1 MMSNVATYAKAR
13 ASQVWSWALWDWG
26 TSAFSVVITTF
37 VFPIF
42 IVQALFSP
50 DGKTT
55 IGLESGFTWAYV
67 ASGVIVAILAP
78 VLGQRV
84 DRSRKTKT
92 WLGLN
97 TFIVGLATIL
107 MVFLVPGSGLFVF
120 GLLLYVIAN
129 VFYEF
134 AFVNYNT
141 VLVQITNPRNIGRV
155 SGFGWGLGY
164 IGGIVALLLV
174 LAGFVGLG
182 EGTGIFGVTQDGQ
195 LNIRMAFLFTG
206 LWVILFT
213 IPVLV
218 GTPRAPAL
226 EVGDKIGF
234 FASYS
239 KLFRDIANLW
249 RNERTTL
256 KFLIASAI
264 FRDGLA
270 AVFTLG
276 AVIAAA
282 VFGFQTK
289 DIMMFGIAAN
299 LVAGIGVFLGGVIED
314 KIGPKKLIIASLIG
328 LIIGG
333 LYVFAFRDMGT
344 ITFWI
349 GGLILS
355 FFVGPTQS
363 ASRTFLGRLTT
374 PGREGELYGLYATT
388 GRGLSWMTGLLFAI
402 VVAVTGNTAWGIFAI
417 IVVLAVGLGLT
428 IPLKP
433 KFKS

>member
-1 MMSNVATYAKAR
+1 MMSNVASYAKAR

-55 IGLESGFTWAYV
+55 LGLESGFTWAYV
-67 ASGVIVAILAP
+67 ASGVIVAVLAP
-78 VLGQRV
+78 VLGQRA

-107 MVFLVPGSGLFVF
+107 MVFLVPNSGYFAF
-120 GLLLYVIAN
+120 GLVLYVIAN

-164 IGGIVALLLV
+164 IGGIVALLVV

-218 GTPRAPAL
+218 GTPRAPEL
-226 EVGDKIGF
+226 EVGNKIGF
-234 FASYS
+234 FASYG

-249 RNERTTL
+249 RN
-256 KFLIASAI
+256 
-264 FRDGLA
+264 
-270 AVFTLG
+270 
-276 AVIAAA
+276 
-282 VFGFQTK
+282 
-289 DIMMFGIAAN
+289 
-299 LVAGIGVFLGGVIED
+299 
-314 KIGPKKLIIASLIG
+314 
-328 LIIGG
+328 
-333 LYVFAFRDMGT
+333 
-344 ITFWI
+344 
-349 GGLILS
+349 
-355 FFVGPTQS
+355 
-363 ASRTFLGRLTT
+363 
-374 PGREGELYGLYATT
+374 
-388 GRGLSWMTGLLFAI
+388 
-402 VVAVTGNTAWGIFAI
+402 
-417 IVVLAVGLGLT
+417 
-428 IPLKP
+428 
-433 KFKS
+433 

>member
-50 DGKTT
+50 DGETT

-67 ASGVIVAILAP
+67 AAGVIVALLAP
-78 VLGQRV
+78 VLGQRA

-107 MVFLVPGSGLFVF
+107 MVFLVPNSGFFAF
-120 GLLLYVIAN
+120 GLVLYVIAN

-164 IGGIVALLLV
+164 IGGIVALLVV

-218 GTPRAPAL
+218 GTPRAPTL

-234 FASYS
+234 FASYG

-249 RNERTTL
+249 RNERTTFN
-256 KFLIASAI
+256 FLIASAI

-333 LYVFAFRDMGT
+333 LYVFMFRDMGT

-402 VVAVTGNTAWGIFAI
+402 VVGVTGNTAWGIFAI
-417 IVVLAVGLGLT
+417 VVVLAVGLGLT

-433 KFKS
+433 KFKG

>member
-1 MMSNVATYAKAR
+1 MSSTVAPTRKR
-13 ASQVWSWALWDWG
+13 GQVFSWALWDWG
-26 TSAFSVVITTF
+26 TSAFSVIITTF

-42 IVQALFSP
+42 IVQALFAADKASEA
-50 DGKTT
+50 
-55 IGLESGFTWAYV
+55 GLESAFSWAYV
-67 ASGVIVAILAP
+67 ASGIVVALVAP
-78 VLGQRV
+78 VLGQRA

-92 WLGLN
+92 WLGVN
-97 TFIVGLATIL
+97 SFVVGLACIL
-107 MVFLVPGSGLFVF
+107 MVFLVPDSGFFVF
-120 GLLLYVIAN
+120 GLVLYAIAN

-134 AFVNYNT
+134 AFVNNNT
-141 VLVQITNPRNIGRV
+141 VLVQISNPQNIGRV

-164 IGGIVALLLV
+164 IGGIVALLVV
-174 LAGFVGLG
+174 LLGFVGLG
-182 EGTGIFGVTQDGQ
+182 EGTGIFGITQDGQ
-195 LNIRMAFLFTG
+195 LNVRMAFLFTG

-218 GTPRAPAL
+218 GTPKAPAL
-226 EVGDKIGF
+226 DMGKPLSL
-234 FASYS
+234 FASYG
-239 KLFRDIANLW
+239 KLFRDIAALW
-249 RNERTTL
+249 RNERTTVR
-256 KFLIASAI
+256 FLIASAI

-282 VFGFQTK
+282 VFGFETR
-289 DIMMFGIAAN
+289 DIIFFGIAAN

-314 KIGPKKLIIASLIG
+314 RIGPKKLIIASLIG

-388 GRGLSWMTGLLFAI
+388 GRGLAWITGLIFAI
-402 VVAVTGNTAWGIFAI
+402 TIAVSGDTAWGIFAI
-417 IVVLAVGLGLT
+417 VMVLAVGLALM

-433 KFKS
+433 KFAK

>member
-1 MMSNVATYAKAR
+1 MTTMTHPKANAK
-13 ASQVWSWALWDWG
+13 QVWSWALWDWG

-42 IVQALFSP
+42 IVQAAFAE
-50 DGKTT
+50 DGKDTNA
-55 IGLESGFTWAYV
+55 LDANFTWAYV
-67 ASGVIVAILAP
+67 ISGIIVALVAP
-78 VLGQRV
+78 VLGQRA

-97 TFIVGLATIL
+97 TFIVGLATIF
-107 MVFLVPGSGLFVF
+107 MVFLVPNSAFFALGLV
-120 GLLLYVIAN
+120 LYVIAN

-164 IGGIVALLLV
+164 VGGIVALLVVLV
-174 LAGFVGLG
+174 GFVGLG
-182 EGTGIFGVTQDGQ
+182 DGGGAFGITQDSQ

-213 IPVLV
+213 IPVLL
-218 GTPRAPAL
+218 GTPKTPAL
-226 EVGDKIGF
+226 EVGAPIGIF
-234 FASYS
+234 GSYG
-239 KLFRDIANLW
+239 KLFRDISNLW
-249 RNERTTL
+249 RNERTTFR
-256 KFLIASAI
+256 FLIASAV

-289 DIMMFGIAAN
+289 DIMLFGIAAN

-363 ASRTFLGRLTT
+363 ASRTFLGRLTS

-388 GRGLSWMTGLLFAI
+388 GRGLSWLTGLLFAI
-402 VVAVTGNTAWGIFAI
+402 VVATTGNTAWGIFAI
-417 IVVLAVGLGLT
+417 VAVLIAGLVLV

-433 KFKS
+433 KFND